1 MTYNEFEANV
11 LQWAKDRGILKN
23 GTYQGQCLKLI
34 EEYGELAAAWARND
48 REGVKDAIGDIRV
61 VETIMRAMEESDKG
75 ASRYWGLV
83 EKLTARMSF
92 SGVSGFAVLVFGLS
106 EEECIEQ
113 AWNTIK
119 DRKGQMNAQGV
130 FVKEA
135 E

>member
-1 MTYNEFEANV
+1 MTYDEFQANV
-11 LQWAKDRGILKN
+11 LQWAKDRGILEH

-48 REGVKDAIGDIRV
+48 REGVKDALGDIEV
-61 VETIMRAMEESDKG
+61 VKVIMEEIEFAG
-75 ASRYWGLV
+75 GRTGGM
-83 EKLTARMSF
+83 TAHAAEYLQ
-92 SGVSGFAVLVFGLS
+92 SGFVDFEARAEFGLS
-106 EEECIEQ
+106 QSECFEQ

-119 DRKGQMNAQGV
+119 DRKGKMNAQGV

>member
-1 MTYNEFEANV
+1 MTYDEFEANV
-11 LQWAKDRGILKN
+11 LQWAKDRGILEH

-48 REGVKDAIGDIRV
+48 REGVKDAIGDIAV
-61 VETIMRAMEESDKG
+61 VEVIMRAIEP
-75 ASRYWGLV
+75 AWGLTV
-83 EKLTARMSF
+83 RAAEYLLTSSVDFDAR
-92 SGVSGFAVLVFGLS
+92 AKFGLS
-106 EEECIEQ
+106 QEECIEQ

-130 FVKEA
+130 FVKE